1 MPVFELTLKV
11 HADPPTPALERFLAD
26 PTELAQAHPA
36 IEVGPVHPPTDA
48 DKSSPALVAFG

>member
-1 MPVFELTLKV
+1 VFELTLKV